1 MLIIKKRNLML
12 IFVGTPMVTVAFVF
26 RTSLLSSLLSCL
38 ERDDSNVR
46 KVSFIQFAS
55 VGFYLE
61 GAKESG
67 INYSEFPDIQVMKV
81 KRDLA
86 LLNKQHLEKVL
97 LELSQLRIYLSRECK
112 IGRSPCRG

>member
-1 MLIIKKRNLML
+1 
-12 IFVGTPMVTVAFVF
+12 MVTVVFVF

-38 ERDDSNVR
+38 KSDDSNVR
-46 KVSFIQFAS
+46 KVSFKQFAS

-61 GAKESG
+61 GAKES
-67 INYSEFPDIQVMKV
+67 INYSEFPNIQVMKV

-97 LELSQLRIYLSRECK
+97 LEIMTVKDFFVQSM
-112 IGRSPCRG
+112 

>member
-1 MLIIKKRNLML
+1 
-12 IFVGTPMVTVAFVF
+12 MVTVVFVF

-38 ERDDSNVR
+38 KSDDSNVR
-46 KVSFIQFAS
+46 KVSFKQFAS
-55 VGFYLE
+55 VGFYLD

-67 INYSEFPDIQVMKV
+67 INKSEFPDIQVMKV
-81 KRDLA
+81 KRDFA

-112 IGRSPCRG
+112 IRRLP